1 MVEGVD
7 AAGISFLSW
16 MLLLRAFL
24 IYRVC
29 RLGYTPI
36 SWHKMIYSVWLF
48 RGKLLPREVANI
60 KIQRAGARVSEFCI
74 ELHPAADL
82 GVRRIEIPFI
92 PLREVAL
99 RELQMRNLFDLP

>member
-29 RLGYTPI
+29 RLGYAPI

-82 GVRRIEIPFI
+82 GVSFTPSLD
-92 PLREVAL
+92 PV
-99 RELQMRNLFDLP
+99 